1 MWIAGNRY
9 DVRELNGAFGDLGT
23 LIPFVL
29 GALVM
34 LGLLMV
40 LVGLGLADSVSIL
53 LRLFPA
59 AVLGVILMFGGLELA
74 RGLLPSVAT
83 GSDRAVTLLTAAV
96 AMWNMGAGFLAGL
109 ALWYMHPGN
118 GRARQPEDEARGP
131 RARGIVRP
139 DREEGA

>member
-83 GSDRAVTLLTAAV
+83 GSDRAVTLLTAEH
-96 AMWNMGAGFLAGL
+96 GRRL
-109 ALWYMHPGN
+109 PG
-118 GRARQPEDEARGP
+118 GPRPLVHAPGQRTRTPARGRGSGPP
-131 RARGIVRP
+131 RTWHSEA
-139 DREEGA
+139 